1 MLAIFLSLFARQAGG
16 TFLQQWPPRKTRE
29 QQTNSF
35 TACTIHA
42 ITSNY
47 PVTCIYDHHILLAIS
62 YEKFDF
68 LFLFVSSYYTIRFRH
83 HSFIWFDAIHEILIE
98 LEKWLNFSS
107 DSIRRKPI
115 LIWRKKSALFS
126 SFFQVFAANPYTTTS
141 YRKKEAFPGKEKW
154 VKGFLSFL

>member
-1 MLAIFLSLFARQAGG
+1 MLAIFLSLFARLAGG

-42 ITSNY
+42 ITSND

-62 YEKFDF
+62 YDRGTRFSIF
-68 LFLFVSSYYTIRFRH
+68 YLYRAIRLFCH

-98 LEKWLNFSS
+98 LEK
-107 DSIRRKPI
+107 
-115 LIWRKKSALFS
+115 
-126 SFFQVFAANPYTTTS
+126 
-141 YRKKEAFPGKEKW
+141 
-154 VKGFLSFL
+154 